1 MYRGFN
7 ICDVDLSDKYLESGK
22 EMLNTHKKVI
32 IRTLDNY
39 VNDEGRLDGSLMQSS
54 WFPTISTD
62 VFISHSHSDEAQAIA
77 LAGALYDEFGLISFV
92 DSCVWGYANNLLKQ
106 IDKIYCPTGR
116 GTYDYDLRNRST
128 SHVHM
133 MLASALSMM
142 IDRAECLF
150 FLNTP
155 KSLSAD
161 DVIKKTM
168 SPWIYYELMAFKYI
182 KKPDRP
188 RPVTKMLL
196 DEQVIEKLALDVEY
210 SVDFDDFVELSFDDL
225 NLWRKYSK
233 NKGISSLDVLYR
245 LFPLES
251 D

>member
-7 ICDVDLSDKYLESGK
+7 ITDIDLNEEYIESGK
-22 EMLNTHKKVI
+22 EMFNAHKKVI
-32 IRTLDNY
+32 IQTLDKF
-39 VNDEGRLDGSLMQSS
+39 VNNNGRLDGSQMQSS
-54 WFPTISTD
+54 WFPTINAD

-77 LAGALYDEFGLISFV
+77 LAGVLYDEFGLTSFV
-92 DSCVWGYANNLLKQ
+92 DSCVWGYANNLLKK
-106 IDKIYCPTGR
+106 IDNIYCPTGR

-142 IDRAECLF
+142 IDSAECLF

-161 DVIKKTM
+161 DIIKKTM
-168 SPWIYYELMAFKYI
+168 SPWIYYELMAYKYI
-182 KKPDRP
+182 KKPILP
-188 RPVTKMLL
+188 RQVTKGLL

-210 SVDFDDFVELSFDDL
+210 SVDFKDFVELSIDDL
-225 NLWRKYSK
+225 ILWQKYSK
-233 NKGISSLDVLYR
+233 NRGISSLDVLYS
-245 LFPLES
+245 LFPLVSE
-251 D
+251 